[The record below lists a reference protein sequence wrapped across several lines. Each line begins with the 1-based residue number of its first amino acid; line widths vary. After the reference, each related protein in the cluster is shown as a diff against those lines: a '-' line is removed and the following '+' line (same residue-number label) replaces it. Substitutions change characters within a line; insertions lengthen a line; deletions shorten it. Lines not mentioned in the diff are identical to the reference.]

1 MAEVRRRKFSLEQLA
16 QMLEILGERIG
27 QAVSVKVE
35 QMLRNSE
42 LAKKLGFTPAAETET
57 ANPVGQP
64 EDALSPPQPAEVG
77 KCCMI
82 EGCQEPARAR
92 GLCSRHY
99 QKQRYEEKRMTQP
112 KRGSGTCS
120 VENCSE
126 KVYANEMCSRHFM
139 EWVRSRRKD

>member
-27 QAVSVKVE
+27 QAVSIKVE

-42 LAKKLGFTPAAETET
+42 LARKLGIQPVAESETTAPEGTAVEEPRAPRPAA
-57 ANPVGQP
+57 NV
-64 EDALSPPQPAEVG
+64 
-77 KCCMI
+77 KCCSVD
-82 EGCQEPARAR
+82 GCQEPARAR

-99 QKQRYEEKRMTQP
+99 QKQRYEEKKLAQP

-120 VENCSE
+120 VENCGE